1 MKQFLL
7 IFICYLISFSI
18 SDDDKL
24 IFLYTHFRHGARAPQ
39 AVNSTFYD
47 MLGQKWTN
55 PGELTGMGQ
64 RMHYL
69 LGLRNRIKYIKE
81 LKFLSEKYDPHEI
94 LIFSSAINRT
104 IISAS
109 SQLQGLY
116 PLKDELGLNLT
127 KEQEE
132 LSVPQVS
139 INYSEIIQERANL
152 NLSALPHLMTLVP
165 VRLINDNDR
174 KINVYDLKD
183 CVDEREE
190 VKATNLK
197 NISELQKFVAD
208 FNTNYGERVNKYFGT
223 SSQKYDIVF
232 IYDLCDAF
240 VSDYTDRR
248 NISDFERAGFNLDEF
263 HDYCMEFM
271 RLNFLLYFFGD
282 EEKVLARL
290 DSSKLMNESIYYM
303 KRRVDADIN
312 GVNVDENYNDYSRPK
327 MVMISGH
334 DSTSSSDEYFM
345 LWALGYNVSA
355 TYKFPK
361 FANQIALEV
370 ARKNDGA
377 KKSSYSD
384 YFVKCYFNDDLL
396 FNVTLDEFINKIE
409 AKVWNEATIS
419 VYCGFEDKII
429 YINNSTNTS
438 TGNSTGNS
446 TIDTN
451 EKKKKDHAKTA
462 YKVLMSVFICLAAIF
477 LATTLL
483 LAYKLS
489 KANQLRNNMNVNNTS
504 ANNYIV
510 NKTS

>member
-1 MKQFLL
+1 
-7 IFICYLISFSI
+7 
-18 SDDDKL
+18 
-24 IFLYTHFRHGARAPQ
+24 
-39 AVNSTFYD
+39 
-47 MLGQKWTN
+47 
-55 PGELTGMGQ
+55 
-64 RMHYL
+64 
-69 LGLRNRIKYIKE
+69 
-81 LKFLSEKYDPHEI
+81 
-94 LIFSSAINRT
+94 
-104 IISAS
+104 
-109 SQLQGLY
+109 
-116 PLKDELGLNLT
+116 
-127 KEQEE
+127 
-132 LSVPQVS
+132 
-139 INYSEIIQERANL
+139 
-152 NLSALPHLMTLVP
+152 MTLVP
-165 VRLINDNDR
+165 VRLFNDNDR
-174 KINVYDLKD
+174 KINVYDIKD

-190 VKATNLK
+190 VKASNLK
-197 NISELQKFVAD
+197 NIPELQQFVTD
-208 FNTNYGERVNKYFGT
+208 FNSNYGERVNKYFGT
-223 SSQKYDIVF
+223 SSQEYDIVF

-282 EEKVLARL
+282 EDKALARL

-396 FNVTLDEFINKIE
+396 FNVTFDEFINKIE
-409 AKVWNEATIS
+409 DKVWNEATIS
-419 VYCGFEDKII
+419 QYCEFEDKII
-429 YINNSTNTS
+429 YINNSTNT
-438 TGNSTGNS
+438 GNS
-446 TIDTN
+446 TIVTT

-504 ANNYIV
+504 ANNYIA

>member
-1 MKQFLL
+1 MKKLLFFL
-7 IFICYLISFSI
+7 ICYLISFSI

-47 MLGQKWTN
+47 MLGQRWTN

-81 LKFLSEKYDPHEI
+81 QKFLSEKYDPHEI

-116 PLKDELGLNLT
+116 PLKDELGLTLT

-132 LSVPQVS
+132 LSVPQVR
-139 INYSEIIQERANL
+139 INYSEITQERTNL

-165 VRLINDNDR
+165 VRLINNNDR
-174 KINVYDLKD
+174 KINVYDLRD
-183 CVDEREE
+183 CIDQREE
-190 VKATNLK
+190 VKASNLK
-197 NISELQKFVAD
+197 NITELQQFVAN

-223 SSQKYDIVF
+223 SSEKYDIVF

-248 NISDFERAGFNLDEF
+248 NISDFESAGFNLDEF

-282 EEKVLARL
+282 EDKALARL
-290 DSSKLMNESIYYM
+290 DSSKLMNETIYYM

-312 GVNVDENYNDYSRPK
+312 GVNVDANYNDYSRPK
-327 MVMISGH
+327 MVMLSGH

-345 LWALGYNVSA
+345 LWALGYNVTS
-355 TYKFPK
+355 TYKFPR

-370 ARKNDGA
+370 ARKDDGA

-396 FNVTLDEFINKIE
+396 FNVTLNEFIEKIE

-419 VYCGFEDKII
+419 QYCGFEDKII
-429 YINNSTNTS
+429 YVYNSNSTS
-438 TGNSTGNS
+438 NS
-446 TIDTN
+446 TITEN
-451 EKKKKDHAKTA
+451 KKKDKAKTA

-477 LATTLL
+477 LATTIL

-489 KANQLRNNMNVNNTS
+489 KANQLRNTNMNNNINNST
-504 ANNYIV
+504 NNYIV
-510 NKTS
+510 NKAS